1 MGISLSKI
9 YSRDMKKIFL
19 AVVGLLTC
27 SLSNAQTFNF
37 DNHTSSVETF
47 VQGFNDQNYG
57 QMKKPIGF
65 TGKVLISKKRLKAEF
80 SSFYDKYG
88 ELKIDT
94 IIYSS
99 IYNGNTELKSE
110 THPHKRIF
118 MTFNF
123 SNKGKFQGFG
133 FGYPTFVYKQNP
145 PITTNLSKTKKYQ
158 IIDSIVVLESNRPAP
173 INFNGCI
180 LISKKDSIVYKKNV
194 GYSDFE
200 SHQPL
205 NDTSMFLLASCSKQF
220 TAVAIMILH
229 EEGQLNIKDK
239 VKEHLPNF
247 PYDNITIENLLTH
260 TSGLPSYFP
269 LIKKYGDKSNFNTNT
284 DVLNLLIDHK
294 QELRFIPNSR
304 FEYSNTGYVILSLII
319 ESASNQSYKD
329 FLESK
334 VFQPLSM
341 NHTLVY
347 NRRKENNS
355 IPNYALGYVYSAEH
369 KKYILPDSLS
379 RTQYVSYM
387 DGITGDD
394 GISSCVLDLQKWMLG
409 LRNNTLITSKSF
421 KSTTSSHTLA
431 NGKKT
436 NYGFGFIT
444 RKGEGIEDIIYHTG
458 SWPGYS
464 TMMIEAIESNYC
476 VIILSNTSYH
486 NLSFLADEIL
496 YTLKR

>member
-1 MGISLSKI
+1 
-9 YSRDMKKIFL
+9 MKKNFL
-19 AVVGLLTC
+19 VVAVLLTC
-27 SLSNAQTFNF
+27 SLSNAQTFDF
-37 DNHTSSVETF
+37 ENHTSSVETF
-47 VQGFNDQNYG
+47 VQGFNHQDYG

-65 TGKVLISKKRLKAEF
+65 IGKVLISKKRLKAEF
-80 SSFYDKYG
+80 GSFYNKYG
-88 ELKIDT
+88 ELKVDT
-94 IIYSS
+94 ILYSS
-99 IYNGNTELKSE
+99 MYNGSAEFKSE

-123 SNKGKFQGFG
+123 SKKGKFQGFG
-133 FGYPTFVYKQNP
+133 FGYPTFVYKQNST
-145 PITTNLSKTKKYQ
+145 IHSNLSETKKYQ
-158 IIDSIVVLESNRPAP
+158 IIDSIVKLESNRPAQT
-173 INFNGCI
+173 NFNGCI
-180 LISKKDSIVYKKNV
+180 LISKKDSIAYKKNV

-200 SHQPL
+200 SQQPL

-220 TAVAIMILH
+220 TAVAIMMLQ
-229 EEGQLNIKDK
+229 EEGQLNIKDN

-247 PYDNITIENLLTH
+247 PYDNITIKNLLTH

-269 LIKKYGDKSNFNTNT
+269 LIKKYGDKSDFNINA

-294 QELRFIPNSR
+294 QDLRFIPNYR

-334 VFQPLSM
+334 IFQPLEM

-355 IPNYALGYVYSAEH
+355 IPNYALGYVYSPEH
-369 KKYILPDSLS
+369 QKYMLPDSLPHT
-379 RTQYVSYM
+379 RYVSYM

-394 GISSCVLDLQKWMLG
+394 GISSCILDLQKWERALW
-409 LRNNTLITSKSF
+409 NNTLFSSETFNTMI
-421 KSTTSSHTLA
+421 SSHILG
-431 NGKKT
+431 NGNNT

-444 RKGEGIEDIIYHTG
+444 RRGVGIEDIIYHTG

-464 TMMIEAIESNYC
+464 SMIIEIVESNEC
-476 VIILSNTSYH
+476 VIILTNIPYDRLT
-486 NLSFLADEIL
+486 FLADEIL